1 MSLYWPI
8 ALIVISNTIYHIC
21 AKSTPEAVNPFASLT
36 VTYAVAALCAAFA
49 YFISNPGKNIL
60 QEYSQ
65 LNWTAFVFGISLLG
79 LEVGSIYMY
88 KVGWNINTGYILQ
101 SVFLAVA
108 LLIVGFFLYHEALTL
123 NKVIGIVICMVG
135 LYFLN
140 K

>member
-8 ALIVISNTIYHIC
+8 ALIVVSNTIYHIC
-21 AKSTPEAVNPFASLT
+21 AKSTPEAINPFASLT
-36 VTYAVAALCAAFA
+36 VTYGVAALCAAIA
-49 YFISNPGKNIL
+49 YFASNPGKNIL

-108 LLIVGFFLYHEALTL
+108 LLVVGFFLYHEALTV
-123 NKVIGIVICMVG
+123 NKVLGIAICMVG